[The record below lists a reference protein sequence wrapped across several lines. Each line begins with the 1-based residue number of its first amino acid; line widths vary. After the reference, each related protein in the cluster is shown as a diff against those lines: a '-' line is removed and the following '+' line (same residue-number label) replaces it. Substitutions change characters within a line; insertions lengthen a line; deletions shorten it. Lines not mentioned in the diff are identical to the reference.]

1 MIGTWRAI
9 HLDEPRLMFGHDQAA
24 DHPKDGLFLFGPVNS
39 NQNPARMD
47 VGVITTPTG
56 LQKYSKWVASIE
68 RFIDVPPPNPKR
80 KRNDAN
86 TFVWPGFEAV
96 YGASWPSRPFATCLI
111 DAEELSRRILGADRH
126 QAIYSAVALYEEALR
141 KYLREEDARPALWFA
156 IVSDEVFKYGRPKS
170 AVPVK
175 MRTPGTRRL
184 GMKAARS
191 ILAQGSMFAEEMEAA
206 AVYEYELNFHN
217 QLKARLMDTNQVIQ
231 VAKEITLDPPPLAEN
246 ERSTMQD
253 PATVAWNLSTTS
265 FYKIGGKPWR
275 LAELRDGVCY
285 VGLVFKRIDRPSG
298 RDNACCGAQMFL
310 GSGDGLVFRGAV
322 GPWYSETRDAFHLDQ
337 DQAAKLME
345 MIVRSYQDIHGMPP
359 TELFIHGKTNFDAN
373 EWAGFT
379 SAVPHTTKLVG
390 VQIRDNADVKVFRYG
405 ANAVLRGTA
414 VVTSDTSGYL
424 WTRGYIP
431 RLRTYPGREVPNPL
445 TVEIRQGAADIEQV
459 MKDVMSLTKL
469 NFNAAEYCDG
479 LPVTLRFADL
489 VGEILTAGPMTPHA
503 PLPFKFYI

>member
-1 MIGTWRAI
+1 MTEAWRVI
-9 HLDEPRLMFGHDQAA
+9 HIDEPKLAFGHEQTA
-24 DHPKDGLFLFGPVNS
+24 DHPKDGLFLFGPVAS

-47 VGVITTPTG
+47 VGVIATPAG

-68 RFIDVPPPNPKR
+68 RFIDVPPPHLKR

-96 YGASWPSRPFATCLI
+96 YGAAWPSKPFATCVI
-111 DAEELSRRILGADRH
+111 DAGELSRRILGADRH

-141 KYLREEDARPALWFA
+141 KYLQEEDARPSLWFA
-156 IVSDEVFKYGRPKS
+156 VVSDDVFKYGRPQS
-170 AVPVK
+170 SVPVK
-175 MRTPGTRRL
+175 LRTPGTRRL

-191 ILAQGSMFAEEMEAA
+191 ILTKGSMFAEEMEAA
-206 AVYEYELNFHN
+206 AMYEYELNFHN
-217 QLKARLMDTNQVIQ
+217 QLKARLMDTSQVVQ
-231 VAKEITLDPPPLAEN
+231 VVKEPTLDPPVLAEN
-246 ERSTMQD
+246 ERSSIQD

-285 VGLVFKRIDRPSG
+285 VGLVFKRIERPSG

-345 MIVRSYQDIHGMPP
+345 MIVRSYRDIHGAPP
-359 TELFIHGKTNFDAN
+359 TELFIHGKTNFDSN
-373 EWAGFT
+373 EWSGFS
-379 SAVPHTTKLVG
+379 SAVPNTTRLVG
-390 VQIRDNADVKVFRYG
+390 VQIRDMADVKLFRYG

-414 VVTSDTSGYL
+414 VVTSANSGYL

-469 NFNAAEYCDG
+469 NFNGAEYCDG

-489 VGEILTAGPMTPHA
+489 VGEILTAGPITPHA

>member
-1 MIGTWRAI
+1 MWRTI
-9 HLDEPRLMFGHDQAA
+9 HIDEPMLTFGHDQTA
-24 DHPKDGLFLFGPVNS
+24 DHPKDGLFLFGPVDH

-47 VGVITTPTG
+47 VGVISTPAG
-56 LQKYSKWVASIE
+56 LEKYSRWVASTG
-68 RFIDVPPPNPKR
+68 RFIDVPALEPDR
-80 KRNDAN
+80 KRNEAN
-86 TFVWPGFEAV
+86 TFIWPGFEAV
-96 YGASWPSRPFATCLI
+96 YGAAWPSRPFATCLI

-141 KYLREEDARPALWFA
+141 KYLLEEDTRPNLWFVV
-156 IVSDEVFKYGRPKS
+156 VSDEVYKYGRPKS
-170 AVPVK
+170 TVPVK
-175 MRTPGTRRL
+175 LRTAGTRRL

-191 ILAQGSMFAEEMEAA
+191 ILSKGSMFVEEMEAA

-217 QLKARLMDTNQVIQ
+217 QLKARLMDTGQVIQ
-231 VAKEITLDPPPLAEN
+231 VVKESTLDPLDDNA
-246 ERSTMQD
+246 RARMQD
-253 PATVAWNLSTTS
+253 PATIAWNLSTTS
-265 FYKIGGKPWR
+265 FYKIGGRPWR
-275 LAELRDGVCY
+275 LADLREGVCY
-285 VGLVFKRIDRPSG
+285 VGLVFKHIERPSG

-337 DQAAKLME
+337 DKAAKLME
-345 MIVRSYQDIHGMPP
+345 MIINAYKGAHGSPP
-359 TELFIHGKTNFDAN
+359 RELFIHGKTNFDAN
-373 EWAGFT
+373 EWAGFA
-379 SAVPHTTKLVG
+379 SAVPESTRIVG
-390 VQIRDNADVKVFRYG
+390 VQIRDNADIKVFRYG

-414 VVTSDTSGYL
+414 IVTSENSGYL

-445 TVEIRQGAADIEQV
+445 TIEIRQGSAEIEQV

-469 NFNAAEYCDG
+469 NFNGAEYCDG

-489 VGEILTAGPMTPHA
+489 VGEILTAGPLTDHA

>member
-1 MIGTWRAI
+1 VTAWRAI
-9 HLDEPRLMFGHDQAA
+9 NLDEPKLVFGHDQTA
-24 DHPKDGLFLFGPVNS
+24 DHPKDGLFLFGPVDS

-47 VGVITTPTG
+47 VGVIATPAG
-56 LQKYSKWVASIE
+56 LQCYSKWVASIAK
-68 RFIDVPPPNPKR
+68 FIDVPPPNPKR

-96 YGASWPSRPFATCLI
+96 YGASWPSKPFATCLI
-111 DAEELSRRILGADRH
+111 GAEELSRRILGADRH

-141 KYLREEDARPALWFA
+141 RYLREEDARPALWFA
-156 IVSDEVFKYGRPKS
+156 VVSDEVFKYGRPQS
-170 AVPVK
+170 SVPAK
-175 MRTPGTRRL
+175 LRTPGTRRL
-184 GMKAARS
+184 GIKAARS
-191 ILAQGSMFAEEMEAA
+191 ILSKGSMFVEEMEAA
-206 AVYEYELNFHN
+206 AMYEYELNFHN

-231 VAKEITLDPPPLAEN
+231 VAKEITLDPPPTEN
-246 ERSTMQD
+246 ARSTLQN
-253 PATVAWNLSTTS
+253 PATIAWNLSTTS

-285 VGLVFKRIDRPSG
+285 VGLVFKRIERPSG

-345 MIVRSYQDIHGMPP
+345 MIVRSYREIHGSPP
-359 TELFIHGKTNFDAN
+359 KELFVHGKTAFDSK
-373 EWAGFT
+373 EWAGFAI
-379 SAVPHTTKLVG
+379 AVPHTTTLVG
-390 VQIRDNADVKVFRYG
+390 VQIRDMADIKLFRYG

-414 VVTSDTSGYL
+414 VVTSETSGYL

-445 TVEIRQGAADIEQV
+445 TIEIRQGAADIEQV
-459 MKDVMSLTKL
+459 MKDVMALTKL
-469 NFNAAEYCDG
+469 NFNGAEYSDG

-489 VGEILTAGPMTPHA
+489 VGEILTAGPITPHA